1 MATDHLI
8 ARLLD
13 ATDDAAGASVVDAL
27 LELLDDSAIEPDTL
41 PKTIAE
47 AAALTG
53 LSSYTLRY
61 YEDVGLVR
69 PPRNGSGHR
78 VYDAAALR
86 RLVFI
91 TRMRAS
97 GMAIRDLR
105 RYVALVEQGP
115 ATEPERRAMMLAQRA
130 RILRQ
135 LRELTLALEATEYKI
150 RVYGGHPSD

>member
-1 MATDHLI
+1 MATDDLI

-13 ATDDAAGASVVDAL
+13 VADDAAGVSVVDAL
-27 LELLDDSAIEPDTL
+27 HTLLDDSTIEAGAL

-69 PPRNGSGHR
+69 PPRDGSGHR
-78 VYDAAALR
+78 AYDAATLR

-97 GMAIRDLR
+97 GMTIRDLK

-130 RILRQ
+130 RIQRQ

-150 RVYGGHPSD
+150 RIYGGHPGD

>member
-1 MATDHLI
+1 MATDDLI
-8 ARLLD
+8 VRLLD

-27 LELLDDSAIEPDTL
+27 HMLDDSTIEADAL

-47 AAALTG
+47 AAALTR

-78 VYDAAALR
+78 AYDAATLR

-97 GMAIRDLR
+97 GMTIRDLK

-130 RILRQ
+130 RVQRQ
-135 LRELTLALEATEYKI
+135 LRELTLALETTEYKI
-150 RVYGGHPSD
+150 RIYGGHPGD